1 MSPHALAYVLGA
13 VALVVTGQTLLKLGM
28 NRVGPIGRQRL
39 RTPVRL
45 AVDVASVPVVWAGL
59 ILYALSAALWVLALA
74 TVPLSIA
81 YPFLGLS
88 YVFIAGVSVIAL
100 GEWLTPAQWLGILLV
115 VFGVITVALTA

>member
-1 MSPHALAYVLGA
+1 M
-13 VALVVTGQTLLKLGM
+13 
-28 NRVGPIGRQRL
+28 
-39 RTPVRL
+39 
-45 AVDVASVPVVWAGL
+45 PVVWAGL
-59 ILYALSAALWVLALA
+59 YPSTCSPQHGRVLALA